1 MAIRAKHNQTEFK
14 VGDTVRV
21 KHTFREQDKDGE
33 KTSSQTFEG
42 LVISIK
48 GRGVNKSIT
57 VRKIAS
63 DAIGVEKIWPLSSPS
78 IKSITL
84 KKQGKVRRAKLYY
97 LRERKG
103 KEALKVK

>member
-1 MAIRAKHNQTEFK
+1 MALKATHKKTEFK
-14 VGDTVRV
+14 VGDTIRV
-21 KHTFREQDKDGE
+21 KHSFKEQDK
-33 KTSSQTFEG
+33 TLSQTFEG
-42 LVISIK
+42 LVMGIK

-78 IKSITL
+78 IETITV
-84 KKQGKVRRAKLYY
+84 KKPGKVRRAKLYY
-97 LRERKG
+97 LRSRKG